1 MSEFKKYM
9 HIERFGTDEV
19 QGIELGDCYVFP
31 KLDGTNASLWSEDG
45 KIQAGSR
52 KRHLSIDADNAGFFE
67 WAKEQTNLICFF
79 NEYPEW
85 RLYGE
90 WLVPHSLKT
99 YREDAWRKFY
109 VFDVQQKNSDIFVHY
124 ETYKPL
130 LEEHGIDY
138 IPPVC
143 ILRNATYDALLKELD
158 NNKFLIK
165 EGKGNGEGVVLKN
178 YSYQNLFKRVCW
190 AKIITNSFKEKHVKE
205 MGATVKNCKQMVE
218 QEICDM
224 YVNTHLID
232 KTYAKITNEMEGWQ
246 SKYIPRLLQT
256 VFYDLV
262 NEELWD
268 AVKEL
273 KNPTINFKT
282 LNAITVMKIKELR
295 PELF

>member
-1 MSEFKKYM
+1 M
-9 HIERFGTDEV
+9 
-19 QGIELGDCYVFP
+19 
-31 KLDGTNASLWSEDG
+31 
-45 KIQAGSR
+45 
-52 KRHLSIDADNAGFFE
+52 
-67 WAKEQTNLICFF
+67 
-79 NEYPEW
+79 
-85 RLYGE
+85 
-90 WLVPHSLKT
+90 
-99 YREDAWRKFY
+99 
-109 VFDVQQKNSDIFVHY
+109 
-124 ETYKPL
+124 
-130 LEEHGIDY
+130 
-138 IPPVC
+138 
-143 ILRNATYDALLKELD
+143 
-158 NNKFLIK
+158 
-165 EGKGNGEGVVLKN
+165 KN
-178 YSYQNLFKRVCW
+178 YSYQNLFKRVCL